1 MWQQVAMGLLGLC
14 AGFAVASG
22 AVALVIG
29 LGVIPRYAGVTR
41 TPGRILWYE
50 DCCMLGTVL
59 GTLAYFWQGAIPL
72 GVPGLALYG
81 IFSGIFLGSWVIA
94 LGEVVD
100 IFAILARRVGLTRGL
115 PWVILCMAIGK
126 TLASLLFFWRGW
138 F

>member
-1 MWQQVAMGLLGLC
+1 MWQQVVMGILGVC

-29 LGVIPRYAGVTR
+29 LGIIPRYAGVTK
-41 TPGRILWYE
+41 TPGQILWYE

-59 GTLAYFWQGAIPL
+59 GTLAYFWAGRIPL
-72 GVPGLALYG
+72 GLPGLILYG
-81 IFSGIFLGSWVIA
+81 SFSGIFLGSWVIA

-100 IFAILARRVGLTRGL
+100 IFAILARRMGLTRGL
-115 PWVILCMAIGK
+115 PWVILCMAVGK
-126 TLASLLFFWRGW
+126 TLASLLFFWRGL

>member
-1 MWQQVAMGLLGLC
+1 M
-14 AGFAVASG
+14 
-22 AVALVIG
+22 
-29 LGVIPRYAGVTR
+29 
-41 TPGRILWYE
+41 
-50 DCCMLGTVL
+50 
-59 GTLAYFWQGAIPL
+59 
-72 GVPGLALYG
+72 YG